1 MKPDKI
7 TDFLNQYPLFE
18 NLSDEEREQLRAM
31 AKLKKIPRHASIY
44 EEGMPSH
51 EMYFLLEGI
60 VKIGTHSDDGREA
73 IKFILH
79 PMAMFGEMG
88 LMGQSERMEH
98 ARTMNEDTYCL
109 VVNVSDFKLLM
120 QQNFLLSQQMLE
132 RIGKRL
138 MRVEQRLESLIF
150 QDARTRIVEFL
161 KENALQRGRQVGFEM
176 LFKHC
181 LTQQDIANITGTSRQ
196 TVTSVLNELKKE
208 NLIHFNRRTILIR
221 DMKKLA

>member
-1 MKPDKI
+1 MKSTKI

-18 NLSDEEREQLRAM
+18 NLTPAERLQLKEM
-31 AKLKKIPRHASIY
+31 ATLKEISKFSSIY
-44 EEGMPSH
+44 EEGMAPN
-51 EMYFLLEGI
+51 EIYFLLEGI

-73 IKFILH
+73 IKYILH

-88 LMGQSERMEH
+88 LMGQEERMEF
-98 ARTMNEDTYCL
+98 ARSMNEDTYCL
-109 VVNVSDFKLLM
+109 VVKVSDFKKLM
-120 QQNFLLSQQMLE
+120 RQNPLLSQQMLE
-132 RIGKRL
+132 RVGKRL

-150 QDARTRIVEFL
+150 QDARTRIIEFL
-161 KENALQRGRQVGFEM
+161 KENALQRGRQVGYEM

-208 NLIHFNRRTILIR
+208 NLIHFNRRSILIR
-221 DMKKLA
+221 DMQKLA